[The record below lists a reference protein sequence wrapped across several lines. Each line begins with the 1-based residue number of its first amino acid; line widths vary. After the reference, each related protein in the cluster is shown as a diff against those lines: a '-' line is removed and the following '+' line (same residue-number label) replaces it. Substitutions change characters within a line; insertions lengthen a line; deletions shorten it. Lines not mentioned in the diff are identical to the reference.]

1 MSKQILSPIKV
12 NDIVKINGGE
22 EGVVKSV
29 SRPLGFAILDVV
41 TPNGTRRKIHRIN
54 VQKLASLPSN
64 PDIDHILMPQ
74 NVLEELDMDF
84 PETDNSENTKS
95 TPKVKK
101 RFAETEIPDIPTFI
115 AQNTSQNTL
124 KKTAHD
130 VKLLKTFIQEKLP
143 NTELE
148 IHQLTP
154 SSLNEILS
162 KYFIALK
169 KADGTDY
176 EATSMRSFWGS
187 IHRHLK
193 SKSYPH
199 DINRSPSFQQAQQTL
214 NAKLKALKNAG
225 KGNMQYSA
233 EALTDE
239 EINTLYE
246 RNQLGQ
252 TTAES
257 LLNTM
262 WWNNCIHFGLR
273 AVTDHHQ
280 MKWGDVTLGKDSSGK
295 EYLSYNERSTKTR
308 TGEHV
313 TNIRAVRPTV
323 WATPQDPTRCP
334 VATYR
339 LYAEYRPKDYSGE
352 DDPFYIATTTVPNP
366 KPGTTWLKKQRV
378 GVNKLATLMKDMAIK
393 AGLTQ
398 NKRITNHSARK
409 TMVQT
414 LVNKQFAPT
423 EIMQLTGHKNVQS
436 INTYSK
442 MSEETHKKMST
453 ALAESQS
460 TPQQSVT
467 SSTHLQSTTADIPT
481 SSMHTYMHQEHTRTA
496 TMQNSCS
503 HQPTLPFPFFGGSV
517 SNCTININ
525 VNPPQSNSTA
535 TVSLSV
541 TDTQSETVK
550 QAAPAKRPR
559 RK

>member
-162 KYFIALK
+162 NYFIALK

-233 EALTDE
+233 EALTEE

-257 LLNTM
+257 LLNT
-262 WWNNCIHFGLR
+262 I
-273 AVTDHHQ
+273 
-280 MKWGDVTLGKDSSGK
+280 
-295 EYLSYNERSTKTR
+295 YNERSTKTR

-323 WATPQDPTRCP
+323 WATPQDTTRCP

-339 LYAEYRPKDYSGE
+339 LYAEYRPKDYSEE

-378 GVNKLATLMKDMAIK
+378 DVNKLATLMKDMAIK

-414 LVNKQFAPT
+414 LVNKQFAPK